1 MSVVVTVTF
10 QVADVSKAIQG
21 LHENADFFEE
31 TTTKTKGA
39 GIISH
44 RFVAGDG
51 ELMVIDE
58 WETADQFESFFASNT
73 RIGEVMGWIGMTGE
87 PAIMIYEAI
96 DAPGT
101 V

>member
-1 MSVVVTVTF
+1 MSVVVTVRF
-10 QVADVSKAIQG
+10 PVADVAKAVEG
-21 LHENADFFEE
+21 LHTNASFFEE
-31 TTTKTKGA
+31 TTAKTKGA

-44 RFVAGDG
+44 RFVTGNG

-58 WETADQFESFFASNT
+58 WETADQFESFFAANP
-73 RIGEVMGWIGMTGE
+73 RIGEVMGWLGMTGE
-87 PAIMIYEAI
+87 PTISIFQAI